1 MAYTTINK
9 SSEHFNTKLYT
20 GNGGTQA
27 LTGLGF
33 EPSFTWIKQRDNGVY
48 SNALFDAVRGVGKM
62 LVSDTTATNGNQT
75 NGVTAFGS
83 DGFTVGDFSAGN
95 YNARKYVSWNWKA
108 NGAGSSNTTGSLTS
122 TVSANTTSGFSIV
135 QWTGNRSQT
144 QTIGHGLGSIPKMII
159 IKNISVTQG
168 WTVYSSEINANQRLV
183 LNSNA
188 TEGTCTACFA
198 NTRPT
203 NTVFTV
209 GDDADTNG
217 TGNTMIAYCFS
228 DVQGYQ
234 KIGSYT
240 GNNPAGGSNTQFV
253 YTGFTPKLVMF
264 KEMSGAGNWN
274 IYDLNRNYSLTEN
287 NYNIRAA
294 RLAWNENSEESSFT
308 DDHGI
313 DILSNGFVIRDN
325 SNDFYTVNANNE
337 TYMYYA
343 VAETPLVGSNN
354 VPATAK

>member
-9 SSEHFNTKLYT
+9 SSSFMNNKLYT
-20 GNGGTQA
+20 GNSSTQ
-27 LTGLGF
+27 TISGVGF
-33 EPSFTWIKQRDNGVY
+33 QPDFTWIKHRDGATANM
-48 SNALFDAVRGVGKM
+48 LFDVLRGP
-62 LVSDTTATNGNQT
+62 LYRLQSNSTNTSASAANT
-75 NGVTAFGS
+75 LTSWNS
-83 DGFTVGDFSAGN
+83 DGFALGTENDVNGN
-95 YNARKYVSWNWKA
+95 SRLFASWNWKA
-108 NGAGSSNTTGSLTS
+108 NGSGSANTVGSINS
-122 TVSANTTSGFSIV
+122 TVSVNTTSGFSIV
-135 QWTGNRSQT
+135 KWTGDRSQT

-159 IKNISVTQG
+159 IKNTSVTQG
-168 WTVYSSEINANQRLV
+168 WTVYSSEINANERLV

-188 TEGTCTACFA
+188 TQGTCTACFA

-228 DVQGYQ
+228 NVQGHQ

-240 GNNPAGGSNTQFV
+240 GNNPAGGTNTQFV
-253 YTGFTPKLVMF
+253 YTGFKPRLVMF

-274 IYDLNRNYSLTEN
+274 IYDLNRNYNLTEN

-294 RLAWNENSEESSFT
+294 RLAWNESSAESSFT

-313 DILSNGFVIRDN
+313 DILSNGFNIRDN

-343 VAETPLVGSNN
+343 VGQTLVGTNN
-354 VPATAK
+354 IPNNAV

>member
-9 SSEHFNTKLYT
+9 STDYFNTKLYT
-20 GNGGTQA
+20 GTGSNQS
-27 LTGLGF
+27 LTGVGF
-33 EPSFTWIKQRDNGVY
+33 KPDFVWTKNRSENSDNR
-48 SNALFDAVRGVGKM
+48 LFDAIRGALYV
-62 LVSDTTATNGNQT
+62 LTSNNTDTSSSSADTLTSFDT
-75 NGVTAFGS
+75 
-83 DGFTVGDFSAGN
+83 DGFTLGSSFRVNKNTNKFAT
-95 YNARKYVSWNWKA
+95 WNWKA
-108 NGAGSSNTTGSLTS
+108 NGSGSSNTAGSITS
-122 TVSANTTSGFSIV
+122 TVSASATSGFSIV

-159 IKNISVTQG
+159 IKNTSVTQG
-168 WTVYSSEINANQRLV
+168 WTVYSSEIGANERLV

-188 TEGTCTACFA
+188 TQGTCTACFA

-253 YTGFTPKLVMF
+253 YTGFKPKFVMF

-274 IYDLNRNYSLTEN
+274 IYDSSRNGSLSEN
-287 NYNIRAA
+287 NINIRQA
-294 RLAWNENSEESSFT
+294 RLAWNDHGAESSFT
-308 DDHGI
+308 SDNGV
-313 DILSNGFVIRDN
+313 DILSNGFNIRDN

-343 VAETPLVGSNN
+343 VAEAPLVGTNN
-354 VPATAK
+354 VPANAR

>member
-1 MAYTTINK
+1 MAYTDIDK
-9 SSEHFNTKLYT
+9 PSDYFNTKLYT
-20 GNGGTQA
+20 GNGSSGHA
-27 LTGLGF
+27 ITGVGF
-33 EPSFTWIKQRDNGVY
+33 QPDFLWLKPRSTTGYHRV
-48 SNALFDAVRGVGKM
+48 FDVVRGAGKQIYPNETNQENT
-62 LVSDTTATNGNQT
+62 DTNQMS
-75 NGVTAFGS
+75 AFNS
-83 DGFTVGDFSAGN
+83 DGFTLGN
-95 YNARKYVSWNWKA
+95 ETGSNANGTTFASWNWL
-108 NGAGSSNTTGSLTS
+108 GSNTTAANTDGSISS

-135 QWTGNRSQT
+135 KYTGNRSQT

-159 IKNISVTQG
+159 IKNTSVTQG
-168 WTVYSSEINANQRLV
+168 WTVYSSEIGANERLV

-188 TEGTCTACFA
+188 TQGTCTACFG

-203 NTVFTV
+203 DAVFTV

-228 DVQGYQ
+228 DVQGHQ

-240 GNNPAGGSNTQFV
+240 GNNPAGGTNTQFV
-253 YTGFTPKLVMF
+253 YTGFKPRLVMF

-287 NYNIRAA
+287 NYNVRAA
-294 RLAWNENSEESSFT
+294 RLAWNLDSEESSFT

-313 DILSNGFVIRDN
+313 DILSNGFNIRDN
-325 SNDFYTVNANNE
+325 SNDLYTINANNE

-343 VAETPLVGSNN
+343 VGQTLVGTNN
-354 VPATAK
+354 IPNNAV